1 MLRTEERQLRILRRM
16 SRGSRV
22 HSGLSPAHWEARHR
36 NQEGKDRQ
44 RPVCAGLGSPGEWA
58 CPMPDTGRAT
68 QESFQSKAGENQ
80 SKHIT
85 DRRTQGGFTHPSLRL
100 GSNRTAGVYLRT
112 EAHTLPHWCVWPPCL
127 RPFVPGCASGCVGP
141 GCEGQAPGSWAWAL
155 SWRLCWFHSSTCTPR
170 HQGGICHLCHSGQWL
185 LEETW
190 RPAGKG
196 TDPVLA
202 IKQPSFCQ
210 SIPKCHKPQSCRQPQ

>member
-22 HSGLSPAHWEARHR
+22 HSGLSPAHWEARHG

-112 EAHTLPHWCVWPPCL
+112 EAAHTATLVCV
-127 RPFVPGCASGCVGP
+127 ASMP
-141 GCEGQAPGSWAWAL
+141 
-155 SWRLCWFHSSTCTPR
+155 
-170 HQGGICHLCHSGQWL
+170 
-185 LEETW
+185 
-190 RPAGKG
+190 
-196 TDPVLA
+196 
-202 IKQPSFCQ
+202 PSFRAWV
-210 SIPKCHKPQSCRQPQ
+210 HKWMCGTRL